1 MPQSPLAMAI
11 HVFGLTG
18 GIATGK
24 STVANHWRKRGLPV
38 VDADELARQVVAPGT
53 SGLGAVVTLFG
64 AHVLTPHGTLD
75 RARVAEI
82 VFSDPSRRASLES
95 LLHPL
100 IDDALKSETQELAR
114 RGEPLACYEAPL
126 LVETGRADAFRPL
139 VLVAAAETTQ
149 VQRLLQR
156 DATSEQ
162 EIRSRIAAQLPLARK
177 AAKADLLI
185 INDGTYPQLLA
196 QADSTLAEVCRRLN
210 LDDVRYSIVTSRMP
224 NRQGSS

>member
-1 MPQSPLAMAI
+1 MAI

-38 VDADELARQVVAPGT
+38 VNADELARQVVAPGT
-53 SGLGAVVTLFG
+53 SGLGAVVNLFG
-64 AHVLTPHGTLD
+64 AHVLTPRGTLD
-75 RARVAEI
+75 RVRVAKI
-82 VFSDPSRRASLES
+82 VFSDPSGRASLES

-139 VLVAAAETTQ
+139 VLVAATETTQ
-149 VQRLLQR
+149 VQRLHHR
-156 DATSEQ
+156 DGTSEQ
-162 EIRSRIAAQLPLARK
+162 EIRSRIAAQLPFAQK
-177 AAKADLLI
+177 AAKADFVIL
-185 INDGTYPQLLA
+185 NDGTYPQLLA
-196 QADSTLAEVCRRLN
+196 EADSTLAEVCRRLN
-210 LDDVRYSIVTSRMP
+210 LDELRYSMVASGMP
-224 NRQGSS
+224 NQPGLS